1 MTARSAIRA
10 HPRRVGIDT
19 GGSRWIRDSHVR
31 HLTLAPPDPPTMVL
45 WWMNALPG
53 NTEPFSMGV
62 VQAHLDGHGSGV
74 DQGVGLA
81 GFHPLGRNAPD
92 LLDEFRGEYLQ
103 RGPGGHD
110 AAGIEDDD
118 VVADP

>member
-1 MTARSAIRA
+1 
-10 HPRRVGIDT
+10 
-19 GGSRWIRDSHVR
+19 
-31 HLTLAPPDPPTMVL
+31 MVL

-53 NTEPFSMGV
+53 NTEPFSMGE

-92 LLDEFRGEYLQ
+92 FLDEFRGEYLQ

-118 VVADP
+118 VVADPRCQGEIVQGEEDPGALLSDLPHEA